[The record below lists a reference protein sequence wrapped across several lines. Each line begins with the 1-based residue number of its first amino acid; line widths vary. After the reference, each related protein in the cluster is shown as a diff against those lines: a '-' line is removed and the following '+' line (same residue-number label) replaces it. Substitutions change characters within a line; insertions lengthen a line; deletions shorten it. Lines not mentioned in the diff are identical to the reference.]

1 MQELPKL
8 IKKQNLLLRII
19 GISNLW
25 NKYLKNLYLK
35 NNQPSLVL
43 ITVIWQRNKIA
54 VLKICQNLKLFPL
67 TPDAKLMQISNVKS
81 SNLRLWTESLFILPP
96 QKINLKIS
104 KLGQSNSPHN

>member
-43 ITVIWQRNKIA
+43 ITVI
-54 VLKICQNLKLFPL
+54 
-67 TPDAKLMQISNVKS
+67 
-81 SNLRLWTESLFILPP
+81 
-96 QKINLKIS
+96 
-104 KLGQSNSPHN
+104 